1 MNCSLGD
8 TTLGAENVLRAI
20 EGVSLDALKEEG
32 GLEESEGDTGWGIL
46 FAHEEE
52 DGEKLGEPVVSP
64 E

>member
-8 TTLGAENVLRAI
+8 TTVGAESVLRAI
-20 EGVSLDALKEEG
+20 EGVSLDALKEG
-32 GLEESEGDTGWGIL
+32 GFEEREGDTGWGIL

>member
-32 GLEESEGDTGWGIL
+32 GLEESEGDTGWGIF